1 MELQVWNFLA
11 SNDLYDILSF
21 TLELEWDHSTIP
33 IDEKT
38 RSIPILFM
46 DVGRIMRNR
55 SSGKGK
61 QELEEILEGLPLRLG
76 LYKDHSNNV
85 RPFLMTETS
94 YKLVPSDYSNAL
106 TRRWC
111 WVEITK
117 EVNTFGYK
125 TCRGFA
131 VKEDGDRVHL
141 RGPDCCRK
149 QRRHELPPVPG
160 LVSCG
165 SGCSWKAPT
174 QNHLDADD
182 LNTLADKM
190 RRITRLR
197 DYLREKARGTSN
209 LGRPDVYLTATPGTT
224 TRKGLYCDPEYRH
237 GGTLSDQGFDFERGV
252 TSIAN
257 YIAQSVPRT
266 VWKPQR
272 PWTSCPNLWKSVI
285 KWFWNPTQDLPQH
298 QRDLLS
304 SSGSSWNSEMSSITG
319 QSTLDSLPASVR
331 TASPFHFV

>member
-1 MELQVWNFLA
+1 MELRVWNFLA

-21 TLELEWDHSTIP
+21 ALELEWDHSTIP

-38 RSIPILFM
+38 RSIPILFL

-55 SSGKGK
+55 SSGKER

-76 LYKDHSNNV
+76 LYKNRSNHV
-85 RPFLMTETS
+85 RPFFMTETS

-125 TCRGFA
+125 PCRGFA

-141 RGPDCCRK
+141 RGPDCCHK
-149 QRRHELPPVPG
+149 QCQHEVPPIPG

-165 SGCSWKAPT
+165 SGCSWKRPT
-174 QNHLDADD
+174 QNHLDVDD
-182 LNTLADKM
+182 LKTLADKM

-197 DYLREKARGTSN
+197 DHLREKDRGTSN

-237 GGTLSDQGFDFERGV
+237 GGTLSDKGFDFERGV
-252 TSIAN
+252 TSVAN
-257 YIAQSVPRT
+257 YIACGISSQSFPWT
-266 VWKPQR
+266 VWKPQH
-272 PWTSCPNLWKSVI
+272 PWTSCKTLWKSVV
-285 KWFWNPTQDLPQH
+285 KWFRNPTQNLPWH
-298 QRDLLS
+298 RRGLLRG
-304 SSGSSWNSEMSSITG
+304 SGVSSITG
-319 QSTLDSLPASVR
+319 QSTLDSLPPSVR
-331 TASPFHFV
+331 AASPFHFV